1 MHDLT
6 PHDVPVSTVCQLFA
20 MLVISFLAL
29 IFVSLLST
37 LFGNVLIQDFLR
49 TSNDF

>member
-1 MHDLT
+1 
-6 PHDVPVSTVCQLFA
+6 